1 MLGSIA
7 SGVSGMSA
15 SQSMLEVVGNN
26 LANLNTTG
34 FKEQTV
40 QFSDLLYQN
49 HGGGG
54 TNPIQ
59 VGSGVQVASNSTNEQ
74 QGSLTQTGGQFDLGL
89 EGNGFFV
96 VDSPSGPLYTRAGAF
111 SIDKDGFLSDS
122 ATGDRVE
129 RTGSVGEAS
138 ATSPAFQTP
147 GSKDIRIPFG
157 TTIPGLATAN
167 IALTGNL
174 SATATGP
181 AAQVLTS
188 NAPFMSGGVA
198 ATAATTLNS
207 LSDNGSA
214 YVAGDSI
221 RLQGQTSAGAAVG
234 VTVPVGPAT
243 TLGDLVTAINSNF
256 TGSTASISNGNL
268 VVTAGATGPSKLEL
282 TIGDSAGD
290 AGKSAWGNHIASI
303 STAGKDGDTVNSA
316 IQVFDIQGTSHNV
329 TMTFQKQADSSWTLN
344 ATMPAADG
352 TVASGQVTGITF
364 SADGSFS
371 AVGGGSA
378 LAFQFAGLP
387 ATQTVAL
394 NFGTAGSYTGLTQF
408 GGIGSAPAA
417 TQDGFAAGSLTATS
431 IGRDGTINGLF
442 SNGKTLALAQVA
454 VASFANPEGLDRVG
468 SNYLRPN
475 AASGDPSIGAGGSG
489 ARGVVRQGTLESS
502 NVDIS
507 TEFTRLI
514 IAQRGFEANAKTV
527 SISDQILQ
535 DLTNIIR

>member
-1 MLGSIA
+1 
-7 SGVSGMSA
+7 
-15 SQSMLEVVGNN
+15 VVGNN

-40 QFSDLLYQN
+40 QFSDLIYQN
-49 HGGGG
+49 HGGGGG

-59 VGSGVQVASNSTNEQ
+59 VGAGVQVASNSTNEQ
-74 QGSLTQTGGQFDLGL
+74 QGTLSQTGGQFDMGI

-111 SIDKDGFLSDS
+111 TVDKNGFLSDPS
-122 ATGDRVE
+122 TGDRIE
-129 RTGSVGEAS
+129 RTGNVGEGS

-147 GSKDIRIPFG
+147 GVKDISIPFG
-157 TTIPGLATAN
+157 TTIPGAATAN

-207 LSDNGSA
+207 LADNGSP

-221 RLQGQTSAGAAVG
+221 RLQGQTSAGTAVG

-243 TLGDLVTAINSNF
+243 TLGDLVTAINANF
-256 TGSTASISNGNL
+256 PGSTASIANGNF
-268 VVTAGATGPSKLEL
+268 VVTAGTTGPSKLGL
-282 TIGDSAGD
+282 TIGDTAGD
-290 AGKSAWGNHIASI
+290 AGKSTWSNHAAAV
-303 STAGKDGDTVNSA
+303 STAGKAGDTVNSA
-316 IQVFDIQGTSHNV
+316 IQVFDVRGASHNV
-329 TMTFQKQADSSWTLN
+329 TMTFQKQADGTWNLD

-352 TVASGQVTGITF
+352 TVVNGQVAGITF
-364 SADGSFS
+364 NADGSFS
-371 AVGGGSA
+371 AVGGNADFS
-378 LAFQFAGLP
+378 FQFAGLP
-387 ATQTVAL
+387 GTQTVTL
-394 NFGTAGSYTGLTQF
+394 NLGSPGSYAGLTQF
-408 GGIGSAPAA
+408 GGIGSGPAA

-431 IGRDGTINGLF
+431 IDQNGTINGLF

-468 SNYLRPN
+468 SNYLRSN
-475 AASGDPSIGAGGSG
+475 AASGDPATGGGGSG
-489 ARGVVRQGTLESS
+489 ARGVIRQGTLESS
-502 NVDIS
+502 NVDIA

-527 SISDQILQ
+527 SVSDQILQ
-535 DLTNIIR
+535 SLTNIIR